1 MECRFSVEAKTFSF
15 SVISGKAVLHLE
27 EKQKRFGGFILL
39 GGKGSVWL
47 ADMVEEALGVP
58 KKGEFARSFS
68 DEVRVLKI
76 RMGSNRAGCFLE
88 AAVFVEG
95 ARKVVIKLPE
105 GRGFVEEHRLLL
117 AHLVAMVLPTVGNA
131 GVGGSPSSYAEVLAV
146 PLGGLKSAC
155 GEALVSDLGRWFSTG
170 GATCLMELLRNLA
183 MEFLAKMRA
192 EVDRILFLG
201 LGLKLNAS
209 RDVRKRLGQVL
220 FRLGLKHK
228 LVFGRCQTK
237 RKACGL
243 VLRPNSLVFNSRVKP
258 VERLQELSV
267 QGEPSL
273 KKMPEGV

>member
-1 MECRFSVEAKTFSF
+1 
-15 SVISGKAVLHLE
+15 
-27 EKQKRFGGFILL
+27 
-39 GGKGSVWL
+39 
-47 ADMVEEALGVP
+47 
-58 KKGEFARSFS
+58 
-68 DEVRVLKI
+68 
-76 RMGSNRAGCFLE
+76 
-88 AAVFVEG
+88 
-95 ARKVVIKLPE
+95 
-105 GRGFVEEHRLLL
+105 
-117 AHLVAMVLPTVGNA
+117 
-131 GVGGSPSSYAEVLAV
+131 
-146 PLGGLKSAC
+146 
-155 GEALVSDLGRWFSTG
+155 
-170 GATCLMELLRNLA
+170 MELLRNLA